1 MMIYI
6 SKWIRRSNVITG
18 SEWIKT
24 RFGKGLGAELCSV
37 SLVVFAVSN
46 AIALIA
52 LAFVGV
58 GKFSAI
64 FLPWD
69 FDPRIYAFIFISATT
84 VYVILGGMY
93 SVVLTD
99 VVQYVMMT
107 IVSICIG
114 FIAIQKVNSELIS
127 SIVPAGWRNIFFGTH
142 LNLDWSSQ
150 LPALNEKISSE
161 GFVCFAYIV
170 LMALWQGVFKSMA
183 GPGPNYDMQR
193 ILATRSPK
201 DSALMSGSSSVFVMF
216 PRYFLMG
223 GIAVLALGYFIP
235 ELREMGAD
243 VDFVQIM
250 PMVVSKFLPIG
261 LVGVM
266 LAGLLAAFMST
277 FDSTVNSAAAYLV
290 NDIFK
295 KYLSPNASQSKYII
309 IGYVA
314 SVFIVIMGI
323 LFGTYSNSILQIM
336 LWLIAGLFAGF
347 APPNVIRWHW
357 WRFNGYGYFSG
368 MLSGILMAIIYP
380 RLFPDL
386 SAIDAF
392 PFIFFGSTLIAII
405 TSLLTKPTDE
415 KVLIDFYRSVKP
427 WGFWGPIK
435 EKVIAQDQNFE
446 KPDSILLTITSLAV
460 GIVWQVSIASIP
472 VYAVLQMWRA
482 FAIAIT
488 VFVVCSLIL
497 KVTWYD
503 RLEKW

>member
-1 MMIYI
+1 
-6 SKWIRRSNVITG
+6 
-18 SEWIKT
+18 
-24 RFGKGLGAELCSV
+24 
-37 SLVVFAVSN
+37 
-46 AIALIA
+46 
-52 LAFVGV
+52 
-58 GKFSAI
+58 
-64 FLPWD
+64 
-69 FDPRIYAFIFISATT
+69 
-84 VYVILGGMY
+84 
-93 SVVLTD
+93 
-99 VVQYVMMT
+99 
-107 IVSICIG
+107 
-114 FIAIQKVNSELIS
+114 
-127 SIVPAGWRNIFFGTH
+127 
-142 LNLDWSSQ
+142 
-150 LPALNEKISSE
+150 
-161 GFVCFAYIV
+161 
-170 LMALWQGVFKSMA
+170 
-183 GPGPNYDMQR
+183 
-193 ILATRSPK
+193 
-201 DSALMSGSSSVFVMF
+201 
-216 PRYFLMG
+216 
-223 GIAVLALGYFIP
+223 
-235 ELREMGAD
+235 
-243 VDFVQIM
+243 
-250 PMVVSKFLPIG
+250 
-261 LVGVM
+261 
-266 LAGLLAAFMST
+266 
-277 FDSTVNSAAAYLV
+277 
-290 NDIFK
+290 
-295 KYLSPNASQSKYII
+295 
-309 IGYVA
+309 
-314 SVFIVIMGI
+314 
-323 LFGTYSNSILQIM
+323 M